1 MSENAD
7 LLFRNILASI
17 SQIAES
23 RDVETLLL
31 QFSKMAH
38 DLVPA
43 DRCTVWVYDKERNIL
58 WSRVADGINR
68 IESSADEGLVGHV
81 IKNGEAIIINNVYAD
96 PRFNPE
102 VDRRTGYHTKN
113 MISLPLKNSDGEIL
127 GVFQSVNKLNLV
139 DFTEDDLKL
148 LLFVTVYIGRELDS
162 AILREELESTQREI
176 IYTLAEAG
184 EMRSNEM
191 GNHVKRV
198 SEYCRLIA
206 ELIGLPEKDRELIK
220 VASPLHD
227 LGKIAIPD
235 SILLKPGRLT
245 DEERLLMNNHAE
257 LGYSMLKHS
266 NRKTFKAA
274 ATIALQHHEKW
285 NGTGYPAGLAGE
297 SIHIYGRIAA
307 VADVYD
313 ALANARCYK
322 PAWDSEKII
331 SLFHEERGKHFDP
344 TIIDAFLNNQE
355 LFYEINRK
363 FADVLVCEER

>member
-1 MSENAD
+1 MTENAD
-7 LLFRNILASI
+7 SILRSILSSI
-17 SQIAES
+17 SQVAES
-23 RDVETLLL
+23 RDVETLLM
-31 QFSKMAH
+31 QFSRMAH
-38 DLVPA
+38 QLVPA
-43 DRCTVWVYDKERNIL
+43 DRCTVWVHDKERNIL

-68 IESSADEGLVGHV
+68 IETSAEEGLVGYV
-81 IKNGEAIIINNVYAD
+81 LQNGDALIINNVYGD
-96 PRFNPE
+96 PRFNHE
-102 VDRRTGYHTKN
+102 VDRKTGYQTKN
-113 MISLPLKNSDGEIL
+113 MVSLPLKNSDGEIL

-148 LLFVTVYIGRELDS
+148 LLFVTIYIGRELDA

-176 IYTLAEAG
+176 IYTLAEAA

-198 SEYCRLIA
+198 SEYCRLIG
-206 ELIGLPEKDRELIK
+206 ELIGLSDKDKELIK

-245 DEERLLMNNHAE
+245 DEERILMNTHAE

-266 NRKTFKAA
+266 NRKAFKAA

-285 NGTGYPAGLAGE
+285 DGTGYPHGLAGE
-297 SIHIYGRIAA
+297 NIHIFGRISA

-322 PAWDSEKII
+322 PAWETERVVA
-331 SLFHEERGKHFDP
+331 LFKEERGKHFDP
-344 TIIDAFLNNQE
+344 QIVDAFLNNQE
-355 LFYEINRK
+355 MFHEINRK
-363 FADVLVCEER
+363 FTDVFILEKR